1 MRIARTV
8 AAFVSLVALSGA
20 VLIAPS
26 AVAKKPKVSLQVKT
40 SNQAALNSSKG
51 LVVVV
56 KSSGKATV
64 TVKATGDGKSN
75 AFGSRNAKFGKK
87 GQKNVKLTLT
97 SAGRT
102 NMLACGSKQVKV
114 TASFKGGKKTV
125 GKNLPYSEKLCKATI
140 RWTEYGIPRIE
151 AKDYRSLGYG
161 YGYSLAEQNICSM
174 ADIYTTVRGERSK
187 FFGPDLSYEGINNRD
202 SDFFYRQAIAENK
215 VGKLLESETDAPKPG
230 VRAVIWGYVK
240 GYNAWLR
247 ETGVDNIE
255 DETCAGEPW
264 VKQISENDA
273 YLRFYQL
280 SVYASANQ
288 LMSRIVNAQPPGSD
302 RVTTGTQAAESA
314 SADSLA
320 QLDELALG
328 SNAVGLGSESTATGK
343 GMLFGNPHFPWQ
355 GQLRFFQSQMT
366 IPGKLNVSGGSLLG
380 SPVILI
386 GHTRDLAWSHT
397 VSTARRFA
405 VIQSETSFEDPTTY
419 FTPDGKTRKMT
430 ATDVKIEVKQE
441 DGSIEEESRTLY
453 STIYGQVVVGLPAT
467 GLENVYAWAPGQVFS
482 LIDPNAQSFRYLNH
496 FFEANHSQSVDQLAD
511 VLRRNQGVPWVN
523 TIGADSTGEALYAD
537 VGVVPNV
544 DDEKYAECSLPAYG
558 AIWQAQKIAT
568 LDGTRAGCVPAK
580 AEGAVAPGILPNDKL
595 PLQIR
600 DDYTSNM
607 NDSFWLSNPE
617 APITDI
623 PEIVGN
629 TDSARSLRTRNGLV
643 QIAERLAGTDG
654 QEGDKFTL
662 PQVQNMLTNNRNYSA
677 ELLAPDMVDF
687 CDGKTT
693 MRRANGTPVDITEA
707 CQVLAGYDLTDNL
720 DSEGTLLWRRIAGRL
735 PLSTAAF
742 YTTPFSLG
750 DPVNTPAVMN
760 AAYTASGQTVP
771 AAEQALAE
779 TVNEFA
785 TRTPVMPLDA
795 TLGDYQYVIR
805 NGDRIPIPGG
815 PGGLGVYNVIT
826 ASRDS
831 TTGDYNNVTHG
842 SSFIINASLDG
853 SQCPDVKTML
863 TYSQAATNAASPNYS
878 DQTELFSEYGW
889 VEDRFCLSQQ
899 EADPDLRIENLNG
912 GVAP

>member
-1 MRIARTV
+1 
-8 AAFVSLVALSGA
+8 
-20 VLIAPS
+20 
-26 AVAKKPKVSLQVKT
+26 
-40 SNQAALNSSKG
+40 
-51 LVVVV
+51 
-56 KSSGKATV
+56 
-64 TVKATGDGKSN
+64 
-75 AFGSRNAKFGKK
+75 
-87 GQKNVKLTLT
+87 
-97 SAGRT
+97 
-102 NMLACGSKQVKV
+102 
-114 TASFKGGKKTV
+114 
-125 GKNLPYSEKLCKATI
+125 
-140 RWTEYGIPRIE
+140 
-151 AKDYRSLGYG
+151 
-161 YGYSLAEQNICSM
+161 
-174 ADIYTTVRGERSK
+174 
-187 FFGPDLSYEGINNRD
+187 
-202 SDFFYRQAIAENK
+202 
-215 VGKLLESETDAPKPG
+215 
-230 VRAVIWGYVK
+230 
-240 GYNAWLR
+240 
-247 ETGVDNIE
+247 
-255 DETCAGEPW
+255 
-264 VKQISENDA
+264 
-273 YLRFYQL
+273 
-280 SVYASANQ
+280 
-288 LMSRIVNAQPPGSD
+288 
-302 RVTTGTQAAESA
+302 
-314 SADSLA
+314 
-320 QLDELALG
+320 
-328 SNAVGLGSESTATGK
+328 
-343 GMLFGNPHFPWQ
+343 
-355 GQLRFFQSQMT
+355 
-366 IPGKLNVSGGSLLG
+366 
-380 SPVILI
+380 
-386 GHTRDLAWSHT
+386 
-397 VSTARRFA
+397 
-405 VIQSETSFEDPTTY
+405 
-419 FTPDGKTRKMT
+419 MT

-760 AAYTASGQTVP
+760 TAYTASGQTVP

-912 GVAP
+912 GVTP